1 MPARRRPPWS
11 CTWLRSWCTWIAPRT
26 KTSCRYRTRFFPGD
40 IYSDIPDRVGGIY
53 WSTWGVVDSKTGV
66 YGDPTAAT
74 AETGKAL
81 FDEIVCTYRD
91 FLREFYTH
99 NA

>member
-1 MPARRRPPWS
+1 MDED
-11 CTWLRSWCTWIAPRT
+11 IV
-26 KTSCRYRTRFFPGD
+26 RYRTRFFTGD
-40 IYSDIPDRVGGIY
+40 IYSDIPDRVGDLLVDL
-53 WSTWGVVDSKTGV
+53 GVIDSKTGV

-74 AETGKAL
+74 VETGKAL